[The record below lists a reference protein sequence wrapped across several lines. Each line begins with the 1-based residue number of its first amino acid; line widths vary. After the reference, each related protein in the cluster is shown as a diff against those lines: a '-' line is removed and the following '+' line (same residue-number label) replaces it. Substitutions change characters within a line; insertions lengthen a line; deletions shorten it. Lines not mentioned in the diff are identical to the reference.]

1 MIEKLVYVASP
12 YAAISCARDEE
23 QRRLYA
29 KKIAI
34 KACRDVKN
42 AGYLPISPVLALCDI
57 YNDKEDRDEV
67 MKICKC
73 MLEGCSYI
81 YVANSAYSKASKG
94 IKEELYFAKSLNITI
109 LEI

>member
-1 MIEKLVYVASP
+1 MMGKLVYVASP

-23 QRRLYA
+23 QRKLYA

-34 KACRDVKN
+34 RACKEVKN
-42 AGYLPISPVLALCDI
+42 AGYSPISPVLALCDI

-67 MKICKC
+67 MRICKK

-81 YVANSAYSKASKG
+81 YVANSSYSKASKG
-94 IKEELYFAKSLNITI
+94 IRQELEFAKSLNITI